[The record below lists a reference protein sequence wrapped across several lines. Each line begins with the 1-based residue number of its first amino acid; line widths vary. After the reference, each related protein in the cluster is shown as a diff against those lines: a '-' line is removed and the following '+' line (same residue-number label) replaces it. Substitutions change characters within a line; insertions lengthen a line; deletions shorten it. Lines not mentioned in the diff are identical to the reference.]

1 VAARRLV
8 ILMLVL
14 LGVSTIAAALVPVD
28 RDAGTDETT
37 TTTTSTPAEKRDD
50 SGGKLVPGF
59 IDAASRKPE
68 VVRIELGDQLAL
80 RVTSRRNAEV
90 EIPRIGELEDVGPDA
105 PARFDLLPF
114 EAGRY
119 AVRLVEPRRTIG
131 RIEVRRPAKEKP
143 ARKRSK
149 ERD

>member
-28 RDAGTDETT
+28 REAGTDE

-50 SGGKLVPGF
+50 EGGKLVSKS
-59 IDAASRKPE
+59 IDAQSKPPR

-80 RVTSRRNAEV
+80 RVTSRRDAEV
-90 EIPRIGELEDVGPDA
+90 EIPAFGELDDVGPGA
-105 PARFDLLPF
+105 PALFDLLPF
-114 EAGRY
+114 EADRY
-119 AVRLVEPRRTIG
+119 AVRLVKPRRTIG
-131 RIEVRRPAKEKP
+131 RIEVEPRKPERRGGKP
-143 ARKRSK
+143 DGAAT
-149 ERD
+149 